1 MLPALILFLAYVV
14 LALGHLPGLR
24 LDRTGAAVIG
34 AILMVTVGGLSFDA
48 AVAAVNYR
56 TLVLLFG
63 MMVLVAHLQ
72 LAGFFGLVARRI
84 AGRIAHPVALV
95 AVVATASGVLS
106 ALFVNDPVC
115 LVLTPVVIEIARLRR
130 LNPLPVLLALATGS
144 NIGSVATITGNPQN
158 MLIGSLSRISFLRFT
173 TVLGPVALVGLV
185 IDVLVIA
192 VVYRRRFHAVGLVEE
207 PIVVNRTSLRR
218 AQASMLAKTIV
229 VATLM
234 LVGFIAGYD
243 TALVAAAGGATL
255 LITRRVKPEK
265 IWRRIDWDL
274 LVLFVGLFVIVA
286 GAEQAG
292 LDRKFFDLLRPI
304 GIETRL
310 GLSLVS
316 AVLANLISNVPS
328 VMLFS
333 RFVPTLPNP
342 TEGWLTLAMSSTL
355 AGNLTILGSIA
366 NLIVVEGA
374 RKRDVAITFGE
385 YLRVGIP
392 VTIATLAFGTW
403 WVY

>member
-1 MLPALILFLAYVV
+1 MLPGIILFLAYVV

-34 AILMVTVGGLSFDA
+34 AILMVTVGGLSFDT
-48 AVAAVNYR
+48 AVAAVNHR

-72 LAGFFGLVARRI
+72 LAGFFSLVARVV
-84 AGRIAHPVALV
+84 AGRLAHPVAMV
-95 AVVATASGVLS
+95 TAIACAAAVLS

-115 LVLTPVVIEIARLRR
+115 LVLTPVVIDIAQLRR
-130 LNPLPVLLALATGS
+130 LNPLPPLLALATGS
-144 NIGSVATITGNPQN
+144 NVGSVATITGNPQN
-158 MLIGSLSRISFLRFT
+158 MLVGSLSGISFVHFT
-173 TVLGPVALVGLV
+173 AVLGPVAVVGLA
-185 IDVLVIA
+185 IDVVVIA
-192 VVYRRRFHAVGLVEE
+192 LVYRGRFHLTGLVEE
-207 PIVVNRTSLRR
+207 PIVIDQSRLRR
-218 AQASMLAKTIV
+218 AQAALLAKPLL
-229 VATLM
+229 VAALM
-234 LVGFIAGYD
+234 LWGFLAGFD
-243 TALVAAAGGATL
+243 PALVAAAGGAAL
-255 LITRRVKPEK
+255 LVTRRVKPEK

-274 LVLFVGLFVIVA
+274 LVLFVGLFVIVR

-292 LDRKFFDLLRPI
+292 LDQKFFDLLRPI
-304 GIETRL
+304 GLESKW
-310 GLSLVS
+310 GLSAMS

-333 RFVPTLPNP
+333 KFVPTLPDP
-342 TEGWLTLAMSSTL
+342 RLGWLTLAMSSTL

-374 RKRDVAITFGE
+374 RKRDVGITFGE
-385 YLRVGIP
+385 YLRVGVP

>member
-1 MLPALILFLAYVV
+1 VLPALILFLAYVV

-95 AVVATASGVLS
+95 GVIAASAGVLS

-144 NIGSVATITGNPQN
+144 NVGSVATITGNPQN
-158 MLIGSLSRISFLRFT
+158 MLIGSLSRISFVQFT
-173 TVLGPVALVGLV
+173 TVLGPVALVGLI
-185 IDVLVIA
+185 IDVVVIA
-192 VVYRRRFHAVGLVEE
+192 VVFRGRFRAVGLVEE
-207 PIVVNRTSLRR
+207 PIVINRTSLRR
-218 AQASMLAKTIV
+218 AQASMLAKTVV
-229 VATLM
+229 VAVLM
-234 LVGFIAGYD
+234 LVGFLAGYD
-243 TALVAAAGGATL
+243 TALVAAGGGAAL

-374 RKRDVAITFGE
+374 RKRDVTITFGE

>member
-1 MLPALILFLAYVV
+1 
-14 LALGHLPGLR
+14 
-24 LDRTGAAVIG
+24 
-34 AILMVTVGGLSFDA
+34 
-48 AVAAVNYR
+48 
-56 TLVLLFG
+56 
-63 MMVLVAHLQ
+63 
-72 LAGFFGLVARRI
+72 
-84 AGRIAHPVALV
+84 
-95 AVVATASGVLS
+95 
-106 ALFVNDPVC
+106 
-115 LVLTPVVIEIARLRR
+115 VVIEIARLRR

-158 MLIGSLSRISFLRFT
+158 MLIGSLSRISFLQFT

-192 VVYRRRFHAVGLVEE
+192 VVYRGRFHAVGLVEE

-243 TALVAAAGGATL
+243 TALVAAAGGAAL

-292 LDRKFFDLLRPI
+292 LDRKFFALLRPI
-304 GIETRL
+304 GIQTRL

-316 AVLANLISNVPS
+316 AILANLISNVPS

-374 RKRDVAITFGE
+374 RKRDVTITFGE

>member
-1 MLPALILFLAYVV
+1 MLPAVILFLSYVV

-72 LAGFFGLVARRI
+72 LAGFFSLVARSV
-84 AGRIAHPVALV
+84 AGRLVHPVALV
-95 AVVATASGVLS
+95 AAIAAAAGALS

-130 LNPLPVLLALATGS
+130 LNPVPVLLALATGS
-144 NIGSVATITGNPQN
+144 NIGSVATIIGNPQN
-158 MLIGSLSRISFLRFT
+158 MLIGSLSRIPFLHFSA
-173 TVLGPVALVGLV
+173 VLGPVALVGLGM
-185 IDVLVIA
+185 DVAVIA
-192 VVYRRRFHAVGLVEE
+192 AVYRGRFHASGLVEE
-207 PIVVNRTSLRR
+207 PIVVDHMRLRR
-218 AQASMLAKTIV
+218 AQSALLAKTI
-229 VATLM
+229 AIAACM
-234 LVGFIAGYD
+234 LGGFLAGFD
-243 TALVAAAGGATL
+243 PALVAAAGGAAL
-255 LITRRVKPEK
+255 LVTRRVKPQK

-286 GAEQAG
+286 GAEKAG
-292 LDRKFFDLLRPI
+292 LDRRFFDLLRPI
-304 GIETRL
+304 GLETKA
-310 GLSLVS
+310 GLALVS
-316 AVLANLISNVPS
+316 ALLANLISNVPS

-342 TEGWLTLAMSSTL
+342 GLGWMTLAMSSTL

-374 RKRDVAITFGE
+374 RKQGVNITFGE
-385 YLRVGIP
+385 YLRVGLPI
-392 VTIATLAFGTW
+392 TIATLIFGTW

>member
-1 MLPALILFLAYVV
+1 V
-14 LALGHLPGLR
+14 LEIVMGLR
-24 LDRTGAAVIG
+24 R
-34 AILMVTVGGLSFDA
+34 
-48 AVAAVNYR
+48 N
-56 TLVLLFG
+56 
-63 MMVLVAHLQ
+63 
-72 LAGFFGLVARRI
+72 
-84 AGRIAHPVALV
+84 PV
-95 AVVATASGVLS
+95 
-106 ALFVNDPVC
+106 PY
-115 LVLTPVVIEIARLRR
+115 
-130 LNPLPVLLALATGS
+130 LLAVSMAA

-158 MLIGSLSRISFLRFT
+158 MLIGTLSRISFLQFT
-173 TVLGPVALVGLV
+173 TVLAPVALVGLV

-192 VVYRRRFHAVGLVEE
+192 VVFRGRFHAVGLVEE

-234 LVGFIAGYD
+234 LGGFIAGYD
-243 TALVAAAGGATL
+243 TALVASAGGAAL

-374 RKRDVAITFGE
+374 RKRDVTITFGE
-385 YLRVGIP
+385 YLRVGVP

>member
-1 MLPALILFLAYVV
+1 MLL
-14 LALGHLPGLR
+14 
-24 LDRTGAAVIG
+24 
-34 AILMVTVGGLSFDA
+34 
-48 AVAAVNYR
+48 
-56 TLVLLFG
+56 
-63 MMVLVAHLQ
+63 
-72 LAGFFGLVARRI
+72 
-84 AGRIAHPVALV
+84 
-95 AVVATASGVLS
+95 
-106 ALFVNDPVC
+106 
-115 LVLTPVVIEIARLRR
+115 
-130 LNPLPVLLALATGS
+130 
-144 NIGSVATITGNPQN
+144 
-158 MLIGSLSRISFLRFT
+158 
-173 TVLGPVALVGLV
+173 
-185 IDVLVIA
+185 
-192 VVYRRRFHAVGLVEE
+192 
-207 PIVVNRTSLRR
+207 
-218 AQASMLAKTIV
+218 
-229 VATLM
+229 
-234 LVGFIAGYD
+234 GFIAGYD
-243 TALVAAAGGATL
+243 TALVAAAGGAAL

-374 RKRDVAITFGE
+374 RKRDVTITFGE

>member
-1 MLPALILFLAYVV
+1 
-14 LALGHLPGLR
+14 
-24 LDRTGAAVIG
+24 
-34 AILMVTVGGLSFDA
+34 
-48 AVAAVNYR
+48 
-56 TLVLLFG
+56 
-63 MMVLVAHLQ
+63 
-72 LAGFFGLVARRI
+72 
-84 AGRIAHPVALV
+84 
-95 AVVATASGVLS
+95 
-106 ALFVNDPVC
+106 
-115 LVLTPVVIEIARLRR
+115 VLTPVVIEIARLRR

-144 NIGSVATITGNPQN
+144 NVGSVATITGNPQN
-158 MLIGSLSRISFLRFT
+158 MLIGSLSRISFVQFT
-173 TVLGPVALVGLV
+173 TVLGPVALVGLI
-185 IDVLVIA
+185 IDVVVIA
-192 VVYRRRFHAVGLVEE
+192 VVFRGRFRAVGLVEE
-207 PIVVNRTSLRR
+207 PIVINRTSLRR
-218 AQASMLAKTIV
+218 AQASMLAKTVV
-229 VATLM
+229 VAVLM
-234 LVGFIAGYD
+234 LVGFLAGYD
-243 TALVAAAGGATL
+243 TALVAAGGGAAL

-374 RKRDVAITFGE
+374 RKRDVTITFGE

>member
-84 AGRIAHPVALV
+84 AGRVAHPVALV

-130 LNPLPVLLALATGS
+130 LNPMPVLLALATGS

-158 MLIGSLSRISFLRFT
+158 MLIGSLSRISFLQFT
-173 TVLGPVALVGLV
+173 TVPGPVALVGLL

-192 VVYRRRFHAVGLVEE
+192 AVYRGRFHAVGLVEE
-207 PIVVNRTSLRR
+207 PIVVDHTSLRR

-234 LVGFIAGYD
+234 LAGFIAGYD
-243 TALVAAAGGATL
+243 TALVAAAGGAAL

-265 IWRRIDWDL
+265 SWSRIDWDL

-316 AVLANLISNVPS
+316 AVLANLISSVPS

-374 RKRDVAITFGE
+374 RKRDVTITFGE